1 FMFKKLKNNSVFRW
15 ISNRYVIVLLAF
27 GVWMVFFDANSL
39 LVHRELDKEINELE
53 NNKEYFNNEISG
65 DEQLLENLKDSSH
78 IEKYARLTYSFKR
91 DNEDICVIEYA
102 VSTNTDNK

>member
-1 FMFKKLKNNSVFRW
+1 MFKKLKNNSVFRW

-53 NNKEYFNNEISG
+53 KNKEYFNNEISG
-65 DEQLLENLKDSSH
+65 DEQFLENLKDSSH
-78 IEKYARLTYSFKR
+78 IEKYARETYFFKR
-91 DNEDICVIEYA
+91 DNEDIFVIEYA
-102 VSTNTDNK
+102 DSTNTDNK

>member
-1 FMFKKLKNNSVFRW
+1 MFKKLKNNSVFRW

-65 DEQLLENLKDSSH
+65 DEQFLENLKDSSH
-78 IEKYARLTYSFKR
+78 IEKYARETYFFKR
-91 DNEDICVIEYA
+91 DNEDIFVIEYA
-102 VSTNTDNK
+102 DSTNTDNK